1 MTRVTPITVDL
12 PINATPSLVGRWRAA
27 TNYNETFFP
36 SKIFDSISAA
46 PEDFICH
53 KNAEFAAIVVGVV
66 VIVTVVDVVVVW
78 NKTVL
83 KMKIISYA
91 RWIRQTENFIADINM
106 TDSCVIF
113 FMFVSWTPVHCLKIK
128 KKPWAQ
134 WPSWLNAELKP
145 SPTEIVLNNFYLSE
159 SSWCDV

>member
-1 MTRVTPITVDL
+1 MLWAGSSRVTRVTPITVDL
-12 PINATPSLVGRWRAA
+12 PISATPSMVGWWRAA

-66 VIVTVVDVVVVW
+66 VGVTVVDVVVVW

-113 FMFVSWTPVHCLKIK
+113 FMFVSWTRAHCLKIK
-128 KKPWAQ
+128 KEALGSVAFLVKFLWA
-134 WPSWLNAELKP
+134 LVRFLK
-145 SPTEIVLNNFYLSE
+145 IQI
-159 SSWCDV
+159 